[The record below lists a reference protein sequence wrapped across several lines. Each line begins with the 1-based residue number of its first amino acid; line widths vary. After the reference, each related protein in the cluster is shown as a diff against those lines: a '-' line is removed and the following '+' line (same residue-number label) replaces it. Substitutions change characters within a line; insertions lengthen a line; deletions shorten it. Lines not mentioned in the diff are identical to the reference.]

1 MSESVDC
8 LSSID
13 PVGEEVRPD
22 LGWLTVQTGK
32 GEVWID
38 GRKTGLEADFRIF
51 AAADAQPDARAW
63 AKARSSCARSVAR
76 RGRPT
81 ERRSGAPPTTGAPP
95 GALSLEG
102 TRR

>member
-32 GEVWID
+32 GEV
-38 GRKTGLEADFRIF
+38 
-51 AAADAQPDARAW
+51 
-63 AKARSSCARSVAR
+63 
-76 RGRPT
+76 
-81 ERRSGAPPTTGAPP
+81 
-95 GALSLEG
+95 
-102 TRR
+102 